1 MQPTIPIYFTA
12 NVPHEGP
19 RQFVCIMR
27 EITFNDGIN
36 RFICTS
42 NETPESVWPDA
53 VYKHNAIEGGYDKI
67 GIYTKTE
74 TDSYERYNHTTGNW
88 DGAPSIKTYTF
99 IPTPVRFGGTQ
110 KFKKSKTMS
119 RWYRIKSKLLKK
131 F

>member
-1 MQPTIPIYFTA
+1 MQPTIPIYFTV

-19 RQFVCIMR
+19 HQFECIMR
-27 EITFNDGIN
+27 EIMFSDGIN

-42 NETPESVWPDA
+42 NKTVPESAWPDA

-67 GIYTKTE
+67 GIYTMTKTR
-74 TDSYERYNHTTGNW
+74 SYQRYNHESGESEFT
-88 DGAPSIKTYTF
+88 PSIKTYTF
-99 IPTPVRFGGTQ
+99 IPTALGGSR

-119 RWYRIKSKLLKK
+119 RRYRIKSKLLKK

>member
-12 NVPHEGP
+12 NKPHEGP
-19 RQFVCIMR
+19 EQFICIMR
-27 EITFNDGIN
+27 EIMFSDGIN

-42 NETPESVWPDA
+42 NQTPESVWPDA

-74 TDSYERYNHTTGNW
+74 TDSYQRYNHRTGNW
-88 DGAPSIKTYTF
+88 EGNPSVKTYTF
-99 IPTPVRFGGTQ
+99 IPIAQGGTR

-119 RWYRIKSKLLKK
+119 RRFRIKSKLLKK